1 MIEEDEWNESARAY
15 TRREPE
21 APMTPEEA
29 YEEAL
34 RRIRKAKETGAD
46 ELDLIGIKAGEFTGL
61 KTLNRLPR
69 ELANLTLL
77 QFLYLGGCMQLSGDL
92 SPLAGLTNLRWL
104 NLANCNQLS
113 GDLSPLACRT
123 KLEWLILTNCNQ
135 LSGDLSPLA
144 GLSSLQ
150 LLDLTGWRQLSDGSP
165 LAGLTKLQSLGLSG
179 CTEVRKFASL
189 EPILPQLQH
198 LYLYDCR
205 FDDLPSEIC
214 GQNPSFAKSALT
226 SPI

>member
-77 QFLYLGGCMQLSGDL
+77 QFLYLGGC
-92 SPLAGLTNLRWL
+92 
-104 NLANCNQLS
+104 NQLS
-113 GDLSPLACRT
+113 GDLSPM
-123 KLEWLILTNCNQ
+123 
-135 LSGDLSPLA
+135 A

-214 GQNPSFAKSALT
+214 GQSALT